1 LFIHTGKVDAKL
13 WQLQGKFMVCSKPME
28 NINELLRYFKETD
41 IEEIM
46 VIVEWIL
53 LATCV
58 ANIGES
64 FRVIHFPM
72 IC

>member
-1 LFIHTGKVDAKL
+1 
-13 WQLQGKFMVCSKPME
+13 MVCSKPME